1 MGSLTQLQQIGLGA
15 SGLAAAGGIFS
26 GIGQYQSG
34 QAKKAAYAYNASVA
48 IEQSEEQM
56 QTTEEKYSHLI
67 GRQASLY
74 AKAGVDIA
82 SGSPLLVMAHTAAQ
96 GAQEQESERSAGQEQ
111 ATLDRYYGKVAAYTG
126 TIGGITS
133 FLSGL
138 SSAGL
143 GAVRVLGPAGPSPV
157 GAPS

>member
-15 SGLAAAGGIFS
+15 SGFQAAGGILS
-26 GIGQYQSG
+26 GVGQYQSG
-34 QAKKAAYAYNASVA
+34 QAQKAAYNYNAAVA
-48 IEQSEEQM
+48 LEQSEEQM
-56 QTTEEKYSHLI
+56 HTSEEKYSALI

-96 GAQEQESERSAGQEQ
+96 GAEEQEGERGAGEEQ
-111 ATLDRYYGKVAAYTG
+111 ASMQRYYGKVAAYTG

-138 SSAGL
+138 SSSSL
-143 GAVRVLGPAGPSPV
+143 SAVKVLS
-157 GAPS
+157 